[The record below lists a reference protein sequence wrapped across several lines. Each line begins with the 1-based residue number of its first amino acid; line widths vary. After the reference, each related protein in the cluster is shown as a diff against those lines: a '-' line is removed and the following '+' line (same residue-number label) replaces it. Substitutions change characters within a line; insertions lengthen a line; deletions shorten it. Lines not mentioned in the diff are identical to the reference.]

1 MMGMD
6 FAFEFTFALT
16 IHTGKDV
23 QAVSRKSRIGIAAK
37 SAFSIIS
44 TVARINNGGDV
55 EMTCIWLTFA
65 VRTYD
70 LTVQWRTTNST
81 AGLTTRSVVRG
92 AGFGNLRRTTGIYCT
107 LIPGMRSC
115 RVLLKTCSAGN
126 DGLVR
131 AIAFG
136 YD

>member
-1 MMGMD
+1 MGMD

-65 VRTYD
+65 VRR
-70 LTVQWRTTNST
+70 L
-81 AGLTTRSVVRG
+81 
-92 AGFGNLRRTTGIYCT
+92 TGI
-107 LIPGMRSC
+107 SSEH
-115 RVLLKTCSAGN
+115 LKRQTYHRICLGASSS
-126 DGLVR
+126 
-131 AIAFG
+131 FP
-136 YD
+136 